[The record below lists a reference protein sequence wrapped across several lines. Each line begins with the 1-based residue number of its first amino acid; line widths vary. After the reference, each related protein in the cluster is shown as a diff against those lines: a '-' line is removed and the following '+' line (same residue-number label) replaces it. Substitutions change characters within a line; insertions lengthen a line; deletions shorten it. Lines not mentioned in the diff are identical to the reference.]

1 MNPGPRPTPEE
12 IAHARAELAAR
23 DPVLARAHAAVA
35 PFAWRE
41 RPRGFA
47 GLVTMVVE
55 QQVSTAAAAAIWK
68 RLEAG
73 LGGAVT
79 PEAVL
84 RSDEAVLRGF
94 GLSGQKARYVRAIA
108 EAGGLFDD
116 LHAMEDAKAAAH
128 LMAIKGVGRWT
139 AEVYLLF
146 CEGRRDFLPAADI
159 ALQEALRVLEGAEAR
174 LNEKALYRRAEAWA
188 PHRGTASLLLWGYY
202 GGVKRGEIVP

>member
-1 MNPGPRPTPEE
+1 MSSRAVPTSDE

-23 DPVLARAHAAVA
+23 DPLMARAHAAVA
-35 PFAWRE
+35 PFVWRE
-41 RPRGFA
+41 RPRGFV
-47 GLVTMVVE
+47 GLATMVVE
-55 QQVSTAAAAAIWK
+55 QQVSVAAAAAIWK
-68 RLEAG
+68 KLETG

-79 PEAVL
+79 PHAVL
-84 RSDEAVLRGF
+84 NSDETALRGF

-108 EAGGLFDD
+108 QAGGLFDD
-116 LHAMEDAKAAAH
+116 LHAMDDVQAVAH
-128 LMAIKGVGRWT
+128 LTAIKGVGRWT

-159 ALQEALRVLEGAEAR
+159 ALQEAFRVLEGAETR

-188 PHRGTASLLLWGYY
+188 PHRGTASLLLWAYY